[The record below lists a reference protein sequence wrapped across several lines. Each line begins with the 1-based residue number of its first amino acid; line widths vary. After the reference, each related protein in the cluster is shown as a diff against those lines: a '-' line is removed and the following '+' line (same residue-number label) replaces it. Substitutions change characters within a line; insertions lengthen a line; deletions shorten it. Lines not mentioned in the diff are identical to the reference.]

1 MPDNPTAVTHL
12 SVLWGHE
19 LRDMLGQQVKRA
31 GDQAGG
37 IDETLEV
44 LPRIIG
50 APPHTLESFVRE
62 RVGKDT
68 GSLIPPPA
76 GAQT

>member
-1 MPDNPTAVTHL
+1 
-12 SVLWGHE
+12 
-19 LRDMLGQQVKRA
+19 VKRA